1 MDSESLYWR
10 LPIWMQHAACGM
22 EGWRIQRRR
31 YGRGFCALLAEV
43 EQRTHWSAEELF
55 GYRDRQIRDYVRYCA
70 AFVPYYRDW
79 FALSRIDPRDVRGL
93 EDLRVLPIIRKGDV
107 QAEGHRFVAE
117 GISPRHRVAVRTS
130 GTTGAGLRFFAT
142 LDAIKYQWAVWWRYR
157 RWHGIERGTWC
168 GYLGGRVVVPRTQ
181 NEPPFW
187 RYNAAGKQLMFSG
200 YHMSPRNLGAY
211 VDELRK
217 RRPPWLHGYP
227 SLLSLLASYIV
238 DKGVDLSYAVRWIT
252 IGAECLL
259 PYQSDVMERAFGVR
273 PVQHYGMT
281 SRRRIYR
288 SANEASCTS
297 MRTLRRSSSFGDRGA
312 IHLAS

>member
-117 GISPRHRVAVRTS
+117 GISPRHRV
-130 GTTGAGLRFFAT
+130 
-142 LDAIKYQWAVWWRYR
+142 
-157 RWHGIERGTWC
+157 ERSE
-168 GYLGGRVVVPRTQ
+168 RVGPRVP
-181 NEPPFW
+181 
-187 RYNAAGKQLMFSG
+187 
-200 YHMSPRNLGAY
+200 
-211 VDELRK
+211 D
-217 RRPPWLHGYP
+217 
-227 SLLSLLASYIV
+227 
-238 DKGVDLSYAVRWIT
+238 
-252 IGAECLL
+252 
-259 PYQSDVMERAFGVR
+259 FG
-273 PVQHYGMT
+273 
-281 SRRRIYR
+281 S
-288 SANEASCTS
+288 
-297 MRTLRRSSSFGDRGA
+297 LRRSMRSSISGRCGGGIVGGTVLSAGRGA
-312 IHLAS
+312 GTWAGASWCLGRRMSRRSGGTMLRASN